1 MAKKPTPT
9 PKLKKSTGR
18 YPGPGYDE
26 TGPGVPK
33 KVLKKPTGEFP
44 KSNSSLAR
52 FIAGVK
58 SNNLTPAQART
69 AAGLYRDMEKAAGKK
84 GFSGFGS
91 LDKSGAA
98 LGKAVKQTQ
107 KMTKTKKK

>member
-1 MAKKPTPT
+1 MAAN
-9 PKLKKSTGR
+9 R
-18 YPGPGYDE
+18 
-26 TGPGVPK
+26 
-33 KVLKKPTGEFP
+33 PTGELP
-44 KSNSSLAR
+44 KRNSSLAQ

-69 AAGLYRDMEKAAGKK
+69 AAGLYRDLGKAAGKK

-91 LDKSGAA
+91 MDMSGLA

-107 KMTKTKKK
+107 KMTKPKKK

>member
-1 MAKKPTPT
+1 MAVK
-9 PKLKKSTGR
+9 R
-18 YPGPGYDE
+18 
-26 TGPGVPK
+26 
-33 KVLKKPTGEFP
+33 PTGELP
-44 KSNSSLAR
+44 KRNSDLAK

-84 GFSGFGS
+84 GFTGFGS

-98 LGKAVKQTQ
+98 LGKAIKQTQ
-107 KMTKTKKK
+107 AKTAPKPTMPAGTTRSVSKGGPIKPFIKKLKK

>member
-1 MAKKPTPT
+1 MAV
-9 PKLKKSTGR
+9 R
-18 YPGPGYDE
+18 
-26 TGPGVPK
+26 
-33 KVLKKPTGEFP
+33 KPTGELP
-44 KSNSSLAR
+44 KRNSDLAK

-98 LGKAVKQTQ
+98 LGKAIKQTQ
-107 KMTKTKKK
+107 ATTKPMARGSAKGGPVGPLIKKLKSK

>member
-1 MAKKPTPT
+1 MAV
-9 PKLKKSTGR
+9 R
-18 YPGPGYDE
+18 
-26 TGPGVPK
+26 
-33 KVLKKPTGEFP
+33 KPTGELP
-44 KSNSSLAR
+44 KRNSDLAK

-98 LGKAVKQTQ
+98 LGKAIKQTQ
-107 KMTKTKKK
+107 AKTTPTTMPAGTTRGVSKGGPIKPLIKKLKSK

>member
-1 MAKKPTPT
+1 MAVK
-9 PKLKKSTGR
+9 R
-18 YPGPGYDE
+18 
-26 TGPGVPK
+26 
-33 KVLKKPTGEFP
+33 PTGELP
-44 KSNSSLAR
+44 KRNSDLAK

-84 GFSGFGS
+84 GFTGFGS

-98 LGKAVKQTQ
+98 LGKAIKQTQ
-107 KMTKTKKK
+107 AKAKGTSMPAGTTRNVGKGGPIGPLIKKLKK